1 MTDAVSIVVFILLI
15 FTFGLGVIVGECL
28 AIDKITDKRRSKA
41 TLTNKG
47 SNLN

>member
-28 AIDKITDKRRSKA
+28 AIDKITGKKRSKT
-41 TLTNKG
+41 TLTNEERR
-47 SNLN
+47 

>member
-28 AIDKITDKRRSKA
+28 AIDKITGKRRNKA
-41 TLTNKG
+41 TLTNEERR
-47 SNLN
+47 

>member
-28 AIDKITDKRRSKA
+28 AIDKITDKRRIKA
-41 TLTNKG
+41 TLTNEE
-47 SNLN
+47 SR

>member
-28 AIDKITDKRRSKA
+28 SIDKITDKRRIKA
-41 TLTNKG
+41 TLTNE
-47 SNLN
+47 